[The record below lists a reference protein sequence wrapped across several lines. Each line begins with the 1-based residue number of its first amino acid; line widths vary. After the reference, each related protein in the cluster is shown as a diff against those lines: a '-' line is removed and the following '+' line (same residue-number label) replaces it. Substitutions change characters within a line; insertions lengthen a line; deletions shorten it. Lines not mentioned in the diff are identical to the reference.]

1 MHKRLQRNVD
11 VHTTYLSKEERIIKK
26 NQEIATRNT
35 SQFTTILQED
45 VNDDFDLVNIFEL
58 YGNGQEMD
66 KEIVI
71 DDQGFL
77 ILFELIPKMVL

>member
-1 MHKRLQRNVD
+1 